1 MLTRPRKANWLS
13 TVAGSRSVAPV
24 KTLAHLPSFPGR
36 LHRCSSERV
45 LPQDLRRAMGVRF
58 GDE

>member
-1 MLTRPRKANWLS
+1 METTIAVEGDEAGRSRRP
-13 TVAGSRSVAPV
+13 
-24 KTLAHLPSFPGR
+24 LADTG
-36 LHRCSSERV
+36 CSSERV